1 MSDASDAS
9 GDHTVSRAES
19 AESGLHSGE
28 SAGARV
34 AGSVP
39 APAYLTPSDLAGELQ
54 VSEKSVYRY
63 ARDNPSMPQLHIGGV
78 LRFPRERLR
87 KWLRAR
93 EGQSLSGRRPF
104 RKQVLSPGQI
114 VNLSSTQPD
123 EPGDC
128 AHSCAQEPA

>member
-9 GDHTVSRAES
+9 GDHAVS

-63 ARDNPSMPQLHIGGV
+63 AKDNPTMPQLHIGGV
-78 LRFPRERLR
+78 LRFPAERVR

-93 EGQSLSGRRPF
+93 EGRPVLGRRPSQ
-104 RKQVLSPGQI
+104 KQVPSPGQI
-114 VNLSSTQPD
+114 VNLPSVRRD